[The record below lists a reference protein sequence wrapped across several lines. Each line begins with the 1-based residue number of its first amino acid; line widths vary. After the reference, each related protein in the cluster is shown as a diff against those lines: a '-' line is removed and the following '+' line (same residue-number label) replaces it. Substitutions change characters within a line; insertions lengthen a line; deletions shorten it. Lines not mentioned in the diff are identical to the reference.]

1 MNGTVKREKG
11 RGMKRRRER
20 ICHKICGKKIHMR
33 DLSRGK
39 DTAEFMY
46 TNKKGGPGVF
56 RDRVGVREGY
66 RQREAEGEG
75 EGEWNV
81 G

>member
-1 MNGTVKREKG
+1 
-11 RGMKRRRER
+11 
-20 ICHKICGKKIHMR
+20 MR

-56 RDRVGVREGY
+56 RDRVGVREGE